1 MVLILYDF
9 VTQKTSWG
17 NWICKLEINLKIY
30 YQTSIKYNSINCD
43 NEGDV
48 ESTENVIS
56 DSDETFFD
64 F

>member
-1 MVLILYDF
+1 LGELDF
-9 VTQKTSWG
+9 QIR
-17 NWICKLEINLKIY
+17 NKLKNLLSNEH
-30 YQTSIKYNSINCD
+30 QYNSINCD

-56 DSDETFFD
+56 DSTDSDETFFD

>member
-1 MVLILYDF
+1 LGELDLQIR
-9 VTQKTSWG
+9 
-17 NWICKLEINLKIY
+17 NKLKNLLSNEH
-30 YQTSIKYNSINCD
+30 QYNSINCD